1 MNMLHDMN
9 LTLTSCEIDRDY
21 WEAANKRIET
31 FVKEHSAATEHP
43 TTVSGQHKL
52 F

>member
-1 MNMLHDMN
+1 MELP
-9 LTLTSCEIDRDY
+9 I
-21 WEAANKRIET
+21 EAHYTEIET

-43 TTVSGQHKL
+43 TTVIGQHKL